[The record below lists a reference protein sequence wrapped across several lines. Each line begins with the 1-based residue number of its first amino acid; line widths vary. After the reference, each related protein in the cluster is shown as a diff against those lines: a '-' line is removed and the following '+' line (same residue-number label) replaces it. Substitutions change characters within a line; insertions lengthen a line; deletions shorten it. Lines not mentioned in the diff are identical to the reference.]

1 MTIYRS
7 LSSLV
12 PNAGD
17 LLDLEVEELAGVLL
31 THLNSYEGVS
41 GNAVYQN
48 GRIGHKN
55 FFDTLDR
62 PSTRPFPARSQNTE
76 LASLR

>member
-1 MTIYRS
+1 MYRS

-12 PNAGD
+12 PNAAD

-41 GNAVYQN
+41 GNSVYQN

-55 FFDTLDR
+55 F
-62 PSTRPFPARSQNTE
+62 
-76 LASLR
+76 

>member
-1 MTIYRS
+1 MYRS

-12 PNAGD
+12 PNAAD

-41 GNAVYQN
+41 GNSVYQN
-48 GRIGHKN
+48 GRIGQ
-55 FFDTLDR
+55 
-62 PSTRPFPARSQNTE
+62 PALSPCRAGIRSPP
-76 LASLR
+76 A